1 MYIFIDHIAW
11 SEKSW
16 KQSNLPTS
24 LDTGL
29 PRDVHLVCPRLPLTT
44 FVMLQHNT
52 H

>member
-1 MYIFIDHIAW
+1 MYIFYR
-11 SEKSW
+11 SYCMERKSW
-16 KQSNLPTS
+16 KQLNLPTS

-44 FVMLQHNT
+44 FVMLQQHT